1 MKHRLLVTLAIAA
14 LACGT
19 VATTAVASHGGG
31 KGKGNG
37 RAYQFRGDV
46 VSASSTSLTI
56 TVEGGDHT
64 ALRAMLGQT
73 QNQTFT
79 LGSSTEIL
87 VWSQGK
93 PTVGDAGD
101 LKTGDWVQISLRST
115 GTSLQDIES
124 TPVAVVGDRGA
135 NPAKAS
141 HPLFLFRGT
150 VSGAQSGG
158 HIALHVTG
166 GNALAMKRL
175 IGQSADQT
183 FTYDDSTIFLL
194 WQGKQPTVIDAS
206 KLQSGDRI
214 TVRIRAAHNS
224 TLAQVESTP
233 AVHVGDHE
241 PATAK
246 DNS

>member
-14 LACGT
+14 LACAA
-19 VATTAVASHGGG
+19 VATTAAASHGG
-31 KGKGNG
+31 KGKG
-37 RAYQFRGDV
+37 RVYQFRGDV

-56 TVEGGDHT
+56 TVEGGDHA
-64 ALRAMLGQT
+64 ALRSMLGQT

-79 LGSSTEIL
+79 LGSTSEIL
-87 VWSQGK
+87 LWSKGT
-93 PTVGDAGD
+93 PTVGTAAD
-101 LKTGDWVQISLRST
+101 LKTGDWVQVTLRSQ
-115 GTSLQDIES
+115 GSSLQDIVS
-124 TPVAVVGDRGA
+124 TPVSIVADRGS

-150 VSGAQSGG
+150 VSGPQSGG

-166 GNALAMKRL
+166 GNALALKRL
-175 IGQSADQT
+175 VGQSADQT

-194 WQGKQPTVIDAS
+194 WQGKKPTVIDAS

-233 AVHVGDHE
+233 AAHVGDHE
-241 PATAK
+241 PATAT